1 MNIKQPQFLK
11 YYIRLTNV
19 NLFNAI
25 VASAEKSEASDI
37 EANREGGFYVLRTN
51 NQFVWRELFL
61 YGQMLAQAQDELIE
75 AGEN

>member
-1 MNIKQPQFLK
+1 MNAKQPQFLK

-19 NLFNAI
+19 SLFNAL
-25 VASAEKSEASDI
+25 VASAEKSEADDV
-37 EANREGGFYVLRTN
+37 EANREGGYYVLRTN

-61 YGQMLAQAQDELIE
+61 YGQMLAHAQDESIE